1 MQITPVPNRSFVRHI
16 RFAMN
21 ISGDGIGSL
30 VAEKC
35 SPNHSSE
42 KPSRSANSAFS
53 VSSASVSVKDRPGG
67 CTGIMNIPRRM
78 FLPQFLNA
86 IFRLGFDTGPPCVF
100 SCRSRRLLPVKW
112 GDSAFPPNL
121 ASQIEGQAEL
131 FLLDVGRNRIPGIDA
146 GEAALRADGKA
157 IKRQIARRL
166 FEPQFEIVFAFDR
179 RGLRRNDAKHDAPIG
194 RHPAQRTERSGAF
207 CIIFEKI
214 EVDVERVEQPVG
226 DHVVAAFRVPSAT
239 SIPSTQMQADPQTL
253 RRICQ
258 YAVGDNDV
266 FVNEGV
272 PVVAA
277 RLQPRLHLRIAE
289 FGERCFVDLHIPAAR
304 VGQSIELF
312 AEGRRYVIPKLF
324 DIRVCAGKY
333 RGVAT
338 TEVQSAWPW
347 YRDLWNKAGVSL
359 DEFKILHI
367 DRLCPDHA
375 AVDQRHWLSGARAGL
390 PIC

>member
-1 MQITPVPNRSFVRHI
+1 MH
-16 RFAMN
+16 
-21 ISGDGIGSL
+21 
-30 VAEKC
+30 
-35 SPNHSSE
+35 
-42 KPSRSANSAFS
+42 
-53 VSSASVSVKDRPGG
+53 
-67 CTGIMNIPRRM
+67 
-78 FLPQFLNA
+78 
-86 IFRLGFDTGPPCVF
+86 
-100 SCRSRRLLPVKW
+100 
-112 GDSAFPPNL
+112 
-121 ASQIEGQAEL
+121 
-131 FLLDVGRNRIPGIDA
+131 
-146 GEAALRADGKA
+146 
-157 IKRQIARRL
+157 
-166 FEPQFEIVFAFDR
+166 
-179 RGLRRNDAKHDAPIG
+179 
-194 RHPAQRTERSGAF
+194 
-207 CIIFEKI
+207 
-214 EVDVERVEQPVG
+214 
-226 DHVVAAFRVPSAT
+226 
-239 SIPSTQMQADPQTL
+239 ADPQTL

-258 YAVGDNDV
+258 YAVGDNDI
-266 FVNEGV
+266 FINEDV

-289 FGERCFVDLHIPAAR
+289 FGERCFVDLHIPAAS

-333 RGVAT
+333 RGVAA